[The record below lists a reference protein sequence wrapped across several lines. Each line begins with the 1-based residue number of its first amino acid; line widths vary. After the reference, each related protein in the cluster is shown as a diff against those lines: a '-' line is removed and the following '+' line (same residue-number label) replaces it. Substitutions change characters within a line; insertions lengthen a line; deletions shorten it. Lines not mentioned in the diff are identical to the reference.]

1 MGLGGSDA
9 QKKVDSLR
17 KSISREKKKL
27 KAAIENAERQ
37 RQYRKARTE
46 SFKKLIVSSTASEA
60 VEVIFLMMVCIQKRW
75 LF

>member
-17 KSISREKKKL
+17 KSISIEKKKL
-27 KAAIENAERQ
+27 KAAIENAERH
-37 RQYRKARTE
+37 RQFRKARTE
-46 SFKKLIVSSTASEA
+46 SFTVLIVSSTASGA
-60 VEVIFLMMVCIQKRW
+60 VEQKCLMMVCIQKRW